1 MSVKYNLIDPWLVE
15 NKIQTTKDFKI
26 SKESWLKSGGV
37 VKNFITPKNIEDCK
51 KILNFFNLNGIKF
64 YILGNISNIIVRDGE
79 IFTPIINLHNLSNI
93 HENNVAD
100 GLHLKVNAGTSMT
113 KFSKF
118 VTKKGFTGCEG
129 LVGIPGSIGGGIVMN
144 ASSYES
150 CISDY
155 LTSVEYLDI
164 SGEIKF
170 FKKKELNLNFKK
182 SIFQNTNYLIINAN
196 FFINK
201 KNYIGENKT
210 SVKMLKIVSIRTNTQ
225 EKILPNLGSI
235 FCTKNLY
242 KDLKNKNILFY
253 LVYYLY
259 KIFSFI
265 VYKFFNKNFL
275 NYRKLAVKTYT
286 KLLKLDNSKG
296 FSLSDK
302 TINSL
307 VNNGSLSA
315 DDAIIF
321 VKKMKHQVGNCTN
334 LEIIILD
341 EIE

>member
-1 MSVKYNLIDPWLVE
+1 
-15 NKIQTTKDFKI
+15 
-26 SKESWLKSGGV
+26 
-37 VKNFITPKNIEDCK
+37 
-51 KILNFFNLNGIKF
+51 
-64 YILGNISNIIVRDGE
+64 
-79 IFTPIINLHNLSNI
+79 
-93 HENNVAD
+93 
-100 GLHLKVNAGTSMT
+100 
-113 KFSKF
+113 
-118 VTKKGFTGCEG
+118 
-129 LVGIPGSIGGGIVMN
+129 
-144 ASSYES
+144 
-150 CISDY
+150 
-155 LTSVEYLDI
+155 
-164 SGEIKF
+164 
-170 FKKKELNLNFKK
+170 
-182 SIFQNTNYLIINAN
+182 
-196 FFINK
+196 
-201 KNYIGENKT
+201 
-210 SVKMLKIVSIRTNTQ
+210 MLKIVSIRTNTQ